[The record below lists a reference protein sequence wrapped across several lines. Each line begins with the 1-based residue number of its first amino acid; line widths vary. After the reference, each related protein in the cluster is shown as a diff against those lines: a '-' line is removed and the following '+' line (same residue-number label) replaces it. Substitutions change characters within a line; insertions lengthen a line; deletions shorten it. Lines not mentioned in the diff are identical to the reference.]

1 MIITDKTI
9 QAYIRQAQKEPPEKA
24 GYKFYS
30 IGNNLWLRVHSK
42 TGSSTWLYRLA
53 IPDASKKSGYK
64 FSFITIGTYPVI
76 SLMKA
81 RLEAE
86 ALKIQV
92 KSGIN
97 PVETRAKEA
106 QRLTTLQQ
114 IFDQWLERAQI
125 KPNYQ
130 KRLQYDFNRHLS
142 PLADVPMVE
151 ITPQIVTQQIINPIL
166 DNGNPAQ
173 AKIILNKIKQLADF
187 AYRAFITDTNQ
198 LERLSNDF
206 YTVKPRS
213 RVLNNQE
220 LTAFLRAMDDSNI
233 EPFAYAYIKLTLLL
247 GTRKMELAT
256 LQWANYDS
264 NAKTVK
270 LVDTKNGID
279 LLIKLPDQAIT
290 LLDNLLVI
298 NEFVFPSAKKDDS
311 HISHTQPNRVLNKI
325 AAMAGIDN
333 LTVHDLRRTFVTKL
347 AELGY
352 PHELID
358 KAVNHKLTGIRAHYF
373 TSAELERRGEML
385 QAWANYLDGVSK

>member
-1 MIITDKTI
+1 MTITDKTI
-9 QAYIRQAQKEPPEKA
+9 QSYIRQSQKEPDTK
-24 GYKFYS
+24 YKFYS

-42 TGSSTWLYRLA
+42 TGNAAWLYRIA
-53 IPDASKKSGYK
+53 MPDASKKSGYR
-64 FSFITIGTYPVI
+64 FSFITIGSYPAI
-76 SLMKA
+76 SLLKA
-81 RLEAE
+81 RLESAQ
-86 ALKIQV
+86 LKSQV
-92 KSGIN
+92 KDGVS

-114 IFDQWLERAQI
+114 VFNQWLERSQT

-130 KRLQYDFNRHLS
+130 KRLQYDFNRHLK
-142 PLADVPMVE
+142 PIADIPMVE

-173 AKIILNKIKQLADF
+173 AKIILSKIKQLADF
-187 AYRAFITDTNQ
+187 AYRKFITDTNQ

-206 YTVKPRS
+206 YTVKPRN

-220 LTAFLRAMDDSNI
+220 LGAFLRALDNSNI

-256 LQWANYDS
+256 LKWANYDRT
-264 NAKTVK
+264 AKTIK
-270 LVDTKNGID
+270 LIDTKNGID

-290 LLDNLLVI
+290 LLDRLLVI
-298 NEFVFPSAKKDDS
+298 NEYVFPSAKKDQS

-325 AAMAGIDN
+325 AALAGIDN

-385 QAWANYLDGVSK
+385 QAWAYYLDEAVK

>member
-1 MIITDKTI
+1 MTITDKTI
-9 QAYIRQAQKEPPEKA
+9 QSYIRQAQKEPDTK
-24 GYKFYS
+24 YKFYS

-42 TGSSTWLYRLA
+42 TGNAAWLYRIA
-53 IPDASKKSGYK
+53 MPDASKKSGYK
-64 FSFITIGTYPVI
+64 FSFITIGSYPAI
-76 SLMKA
+76 SLLKA
-81 RLEAE
+81 RLEA
-86 ALKIQV
+86 AQLKSQV
-92 KSGIN
+92 KDGVS

-114 IFDQWLERAQI
+114 VFDQWLERAQI

-130 KRLQYDFNRHLS
+130 KRLQYDFNRHLK
-142 PLADVPMVE
+142 PIADIPMVE

-173 AKIILNKIKQLADF
+173 AKIILSKIKQLADF
-187 AYRAFITDTNQ
+187 AYRTFITDTNQ

-206 YTVKPRS
+206 YTVKPRN

-220 LTAFLRAMDDSNI
+220 LVGFLRAMDGLNLDMYS
-233 EPFAYAYIKLTLLL
+233 YAYIKLTLLL

-256 LQWANYDS
+256 LQWANYDR
-264 NAKTVK
+264 NARTVK

-279 LLIKLPDQAIT
+279 LLIKLPDQAVT
-290 LLDNLLVI
+290 QLNNLPVI
-298 NEFVFPSAKKDDS
+298 NEYVFPSGKKDNA
-311 HISHTQPNRVLNKI
+311 HISHTYPNYYLKLI
-325 AAMAGIDN
+325 ANQADIDN

-385 QAWANYLDGVSK
+385 QAWANYLDEVGK